1 MTSQEYNYEIKIP
14 KERIA
19 VLIGKKG
26 EIKKRLEK
34 TTGTRLRVD
43 SEEGDVGLNGSDPLN
58 LMTAKDIIQAIAR
71 GFNPEVAFLLLKSDY
86 MLEVLSLQGFAN
98 TPKALLRIKGR
109 VIGSDGKSRRI
120 IEELTE
126 AYISVYGKTIALI
139 GDVDAL
145 NLARK
150 AVEMLLSGSPHRN
163 VYKWLEKQRRL
174 KNIQEW

>member
-1 MTSQEYNYEIKIP
+1 MTSHEYNYEMKIP

-26 EIKKRLEK
+26 EIKKRLEE
-34 TTGTRLRVD
+34 TTNIRPQVD
-43 SEEGDVGLNGSDPLN
+43 SEEGDVELRGSDPLN
-58 LMTAKDIIQAIAR
+58 LMTAREIVQAIAR
-71 GFNPEVAFLLLKSDY
+71 GFNPEIAFLLLKSDY
-86 MLEVLSLQGFAN
+86 MLEVLNLQEFAN
-98 TPKALLRIKGR
+98 TPKALLRVKGR

-120 IEELTE
+120 IEELTG
-126 AYISVYGKTIALI
+126 AYISVYGKTIAMI

-163 VYKWLEKQRRL
+163 VYKWLEKQRRV
-174 KNIQEW
+174 KSIQEW